1 MRPSYLN
8 NLLSPISLITGIGP
22 KIEKLFNR
30 IDIDLK
36 VHFLW
41 HLPYNIIKRQKHKN
55 IHEAQINTLVTLK
68 IKVLKHVPSRFKK
81 QPYRVHCLCN
91 ETPIDIVFFY
101 ARHPVVKKSLPEEKF
116 RFVSGKLE
124 YFRNTFQI
132 THPSHIIETNGI
144 NEIKNIEP
152 IYSLTAGLSQ
162 KIISKYIEQIM
173 NNIPDLNEW
182 IDEIYL
188 KKYGFLS
195 WKTSIVK
202 IHNPN
207 KIEDINNKNIY
218 RRRLAFDELLAH
230 QLAIAIIRNYNQKKK
245 GIVIS
250 NNNKLYEKFLNNLK
264 FKLTTS
270 QKKVVEEIT
279 IDLESKNQMI
289 RLLQGDVGS
298 GKTVVALIAM
308 LKTVESG
315 YQSVLMVPTSIL
327 ANQHFENFCNLLSD
341 LNLNVEILTSKD
353 KGNDRINKLKLIA
366 NGSINIVIG
375 THALI
380 QEDVVFHKIGL
391 AVIDEQHRFG
401 VYQRM
406 IFNYKGKRPSI
417 LVMSATPIPRTL
429 ALASYGDM
437 DESRLTE
444 KPLGRK
450 MIKTTSL
457 KLNKV
462 NKLIDRIK
470 INISNSNSKFY
481 WVCPLIEESEELD
494 LKAATLR
501 YQHLDKIFKNKVL
514 LMHGQLNEKE
524 KELIMYKFINE
535 DYRILV
541 ATTVIEVGI
550 DIKSAT
556 TIIIEHAERFG
567 LAQLH
572 QLRGRVGRSNLDS
585 FCILLHKDII
595 GDNAKKRINKMIET
609 NDGFLI
615 SEEDLKI
622 RGAGEILGKKQSG
635 LPSFKIAELSF
646 DSDLLEDVREYV
658 ERIFKNNPKLEN
670 NEGEKL
676 RSLLYLYERDAAIK
690 TLLAG

>member
-8 NLLSPISLITGIGP
+8 NLLSPINLVTGIGP

-30 IDIDLK
+30 IDINLK

-41 HLPYNIIKRQKHKN
+41 HLPYNIIKRQKHEN
-55 IHEAQINTLVTLK
+55 IHDAQINTLVTLK

-101 ARHPVVKKSLPEEKF
+101 ARHPVVKKNLPEEEI

-124 YFRNTFQI
+124 YFRNTYQI
-132 THPSHIIETNGI
+132 THPSHIIETKGI

-162 KIISKYIEQIM
+162 KIISKYIEQIIK
-173 NNIPDLNEW
+173 NIPDLNEW
-182 IDEIYL
+182 IDEFYL
-188 KKYGFLS
+188 KKYRFS
-195 WKTSIVK
+195 NWKNSIVR
-202 IHNPN
+202 IHNPD
-207 KIEDINNKNIY
+207 KIEDINNQNIY

-250 NNNKLYEKFLNNLK
+250 SNNKLYEKFLKNLK

-279 IDLESKNQMI
+279 IDLESENQMI

-327 ANQHFENFCNLLSD
+327 ANQHFENFCDLLSD

-353 KGNDRINKLKLIA
+353 KGKDRINKLKLIA
-366 NGSINIVIG
+366 NGNINIIIG

-406 IFNYKGKRPSI
+406 VFHYKGKRPSI

-450 MIKTTSL
+450 TIKTTSL
-457 KLNKV
+457 TLNKV
-462 NKLIDRIK
+462 NKLIERIK
-470 INISNSNSKFY
+470 INITNSNSKFY

-524 KELIMYKFINE
+524 KEQIMYKFINE

-585 FCILLHKDII
+585 FCILLHKEII

-658 ERIFKNNPKLEN
+658 EKISKNNLKLEN

>member
-8 NLLSPISLITGIGP
+8 NLLSPINLVTGIGP

-30 IDIDLK
+30 IDINLK

-41 HLPYNIIKRQKHKN
+41 HLPYNIIKRQKHEN
-55 IHEAQINTLVTLK
+55 IHDAQINTLVTLK

-101 ARHPVVKKSLPEEKF
+101 ARHPVVKKNLPEEEI

-124 YFRNTFQI
+124 YFRNTYQI
-132 THPSHIIETNGI
+132 THPSHIIETTGI

-162 KIISKYIEQIM
+162 KIISKYIEQIIK
-173 NNIPDLNEW
+173 NIPDLNEW

-188 KKYGFLS
+188 KKYRFS
-195 WKTSIVK
+195 NWKNSIVK
-202 IHNPN
+202 IHNPD
-207 KIEDINNKNIY
+207 KIEDISNQNIY

-250 NNNKLYEKFLNNLK
+250 SNNKLYEKFLKNLK

-270 QKKVVEEIT
+270 QKKVIEEIT
-279 IDLESKNQMI
+279 IDLESENQMI

-327 ANQHFENFCNLLSD
+327 ANQHFENFCDLLSD

-353 KGNDRINKLKLIA
+353 KGKDRINKLKLIA
-366 NGSINIVIG
+366 DGSINIIIG

-406 IFNYKGKRPSI
+406 VFSYKGKRPSI

-450 MIKTTSL
+450 TIKTTSL
-457 KLNKV
+457 TLNKV
-462 NKLIDRIK
+462 NKLIERIK
-470 INISNSNSKFY
+470 INIANSNSKFY

-524 KELIMYKFINE
+524 KEQIMYKFINE

-585 FCILLHKDII
+585 FCILLHKEII

-658 ERIFKNNPKLEN
+658 EKIFKNNLKLEN

>member
-8 NLLSPISLITGIGP
+8 NLLSPINLVTGIGP

-30 IDIDLK
+30 IDINLK

-41 HLPYNIIKRQKHKN
+41 HLPHNIIKRQKHEN
-55 IHEAQINTLVTLK
+55 IHNDQINTLVTLK

-101 ARHPVVKKSLPEEKF
+101 ARHPVVKKNLPEEEI
-116 RFVSGKLE
+116 RYVSGKLE
-124 YFRNTFQI
+124 YFRNTYQI
-132 THPSHIIETNGI
+132 THPSHIIETKGI

-162 KIISKYIEQIM
+162 KIISKYIEQIIK
-173 NNIPDLNEW
+173 NIPDLNEW

-188 KKYGFLS
+188 IKYRFLN
-195 WKTSIVK
+195 WKNSIVR
-202 IHNPN
+202 IHNPD
-207 KIEDINNKNIY
+207 KIEDINNQNIY

-250 NNNKLYEKFLNNLK
+250 SNNKLYEKFLKNLK

-279 IDLESKNQMI
+279 IDLESENQMI

-327 ANQHFENFCNLLSD
+327 ANQHFENFCDLLSD

-353 KGNDRINKLKLIA
+353 KGKDRINKLKLIA
-366 NGSINIVIG
+366 NGNINIIIG

-406 IFNYKGKRPSI
+406 VFHYKGKRPSI

-450 MIKTTSL
+450 TIKTTSL
-457 KLNKV
+457 TLNKV
-462 NKLIDRIK
+462 NKLIERIK
-470 INISNSNSKFY
+470 IHIANSNSKFY

-524 KELIMYKFINE
+524 KEQIMYKFINE

-585 FCILLHKDII
+585 FCILLHKEII

-646 DSDLLEDVREYV
+646 DSDLLEDVRKYV
-658 ERIFKNNPKLEN
+658 EKISKNNPKLEN

>member
-8 NLLSPISLITGIGP
+8 NLLSPINLVTGIGP

-30 IDIDLK
+30 IDINLK

-41 HLPYNIIKRQKHKN
+41 HLPYNIIKRQKHEN

-101 ARHPVVKKSLPEEKF
+101 ARHPVVKKNLPEEEI

-124 YFRNTFQI
+124 YFRNTYQI
-132 THPSHIIETNGI
+132 THPSHIIETKGI
-144 NEIKNIEP
+144 NKIKNTEP

-162 KIISKYIEQIM
+162 KIISKYIEQIIK
-173 NNIPDLNEW
+173 NIPDLNEW

-188 KKYGFLS
+188 TKYRFS
-195 WKTSIVK
+195 NWKNSIVR
-202 IHNPN
+202 IHNPD
-207 KIEDINNKNIY
+207 KIEDINNQNIY

-250 NNNKLYEKFLNNLK
+250 SNNKLYEKLLKNLK

-279 IDLESKNQMI
+279 IDLESENQMI

-327 ANQHFENFCNLLSD
+327 ANQHFENFCDLLSD
-341 LNLNVEILTSKD
+341 LNLNVEILTSRD

-366 NGSINIVIG
+366 DGSINIIIG

-406 IFNYKGKRPSI
+406 VFHYKGKRPSI

-450 MIKTTSL
+450 TIKTTSL
-457 KLNKV
+457 TLNKV
-462 NKLIDRIK
+462 NKLIERIK
-470 INISNSNSKFY
+470 INIANSNSKFY

-524 KELIMYKFINE
+524 KEQIMYKFINE

-585 FCILLHKDII
+585 FCILLHKEII
-595 GDNAKKRINKMIET
+595 GDNAKKRIYKMIET
-609 NDGFLI
+609 NDGFSI
-615 SEEDLKI
+615 AEEDLKI

-658 ERIFKNNPKLEN
+658 EKIFKNNPKLEN

>member
-8 NLLSPISLITGIGP
+8 NLLSPINLVTGIGP

-30 IDIDLK
+30 IDINLK

-41 HLPYNIIKRQKHKN
+41 HLPYNIIKRQKHEN
-55 IHEAQINTLVTLK
+55 IHDAQINTLVTLK

-101 ARHPVVKKSLPEEKF
+101 ARHPVVKKNLPEEEI

-124 YFRNTFQI
+124 YFRDTYQI
-132 THPSHIIETNGI
+132 THPSHIIETKGI

-162 KIISKYIEQIM
+162 KIISKYIEQIIK
-173 NNIPDLNEW
+173 NIPDLNEW
-182 IDEIYL
+182 IDEFYL
-188 KKYGFLS
+188 KKYRFS
-195 WKTSIVK
+195 NWKNSIVK
-202 IHNPN
+202 IHNPD
-207 KIEDINNKNIY
+207 KIEDISNQNIY

-250 NNNKLYEKFLNNLK
+250 SNNKLYEKFIKNLK

-270 QKKVVEEIT
+270 QKKVIEEIT
-279 IDLESKNQMI
+279 IDLESENQMI

-298 GKTVVALIAM
+298 GKTIVALISM

-327 ANQHFENFCNLLSD
+327 ANQHFENFCDLLSD

-366 NGSINIVIG
+366 DGSINIIIG

-406 IFNYKGKRPSI
+406 VFHYKGKRPSI

-450 MIKTTSL
+450 TIKTTSL
-457 KLNKV
+457 TLNKV
-462 NKLIDRIK
+462 NKLIERIK
-470 INISNSNSKFY
+470 INIANSNSKFY

-501 YQHLDKIFKNKVL
+501 YQHLDKLFKNKVL

-524 KELIMYKFINE
+524 KEQIMYKFINE

-585 FCILLHKDII
+585 FCILLHKEII

-609 NDGFLI
+609 NDGFI
-615 SEEDLKI
+615 IAEEDLKI
-622 RGAGEILGKKQSG
+622 RGGGEILGKKQSG

-646 DSDLLEDVREYV
+646 DSDLLEDVRENV
-658 ERIFKNNPKLEN
+658 EKISKNNPKLEN
-670 NEGEKL
+670 DEGEKL
-676 RSLLYLYERDAAIK
+676 RNLLYLYERDAAIK

>member
-8 NLLSPISLITGIGP
+8 NLLSPINLITGIGP
-22 KIEKLFNR
+22 KIEKLFNK
-30 IDIDLK
+30 IDINLK

-41 HLPYNIIKRQKHKN
+41 HLPYNVIKRQKHEN
-55 IHEAQINTLVTLK
+55 IDNAQINTLVTLK
-68 IKVLKHVPSRFKK
+68 IKVLKHFPSRFKR
-81 QPYRVHCLCN
+81 QPYRVNCLCN

-101 ARHPVVKKSLPEEKF
+101 ARHPVIKKNLPEEET

-124 YFRNTFQI
+124 YFRNSYQI
-132 THPSHIIETNGI
+132 THPSHIIETTAI

-162 KIISKYIEQIM
+162 KIISKYIEQIII
-173 NNIPDLNEW
+173 NLPDLNEW

-188 KKYGFLS
+188 KKYQFS
-195 WKTSIVK
+195 NWKESIIR

-207 KIEDINNKNIY
+207 KIEDISNQNIF

-230 QLAIAIIRNYNQKKK
+230 QLAISIIRNYNQKKK

-250 NNNKLYEKFLNNLK
+250 NNNKLYKKFLNNLK
-264 FKLTTS
+264 FELTSS
-270 QKKVVEEIT
+270 QKKVVEEIK
-279 IDLESKNQMI
+279 IDLESQNQMI

-308 LKTVESG
+308 LRTVESG

-327 ANQHFENFCNLLSD
+327 ANQHFENFCILVSD
-341 LNLNVEILTSKD
+341 LNLNVEILTSED
-353 KGNDRINKLKLIA
+353 KGKDRINKLKLIA
-366 NGSINIVIG
+366 DGTINIIIG

-391 AVIDEQHRFG
+391 AVIDEQHKFG

-406 IFNYKGKRPSI
+406 VFNYKGKRPSI

-444 KPLGRK
+444 KPTGRK
-450 MIKTTSL
+450 NIKTTSL
-457 KLNKV
+457 SLNKI
-462 NKLIDRIK
+462 NKLIERIK
-470 INISNSNSKFY
+470 INIKNSNSKFY

-494 LKAATLR
+494 LKAATIR
-501 YQHLDKIFKNKVL
+501 YQYLNKILKNKVL
-514 LMHGQLNEKE
+514 LLHGQLNEKE
-524 KELIMYKFINE
+524 KENIMYKFINE

-572 QLRGRVGRSNLDS
+572 QLRGRVGRSDLDS
-585 FCILLHKDII
+585 FCILIHKETISE
-595 GDNAKKRINKMIET
+595 NAKKRINKMIET
-609 NDGFLI
+609 NDGFI
-615 SEEDLKI
+615 IAEEDLKI

-635 LPSFKIAELSF
+635 IPSFKIAELSF
-646 DSDLLEDVREYV
+646 DRDLLEDAREYV
-658 ERIFKNNPKLEN
+658 GKISKNNPKLEN
-670 NEGEKL
+670 YEGEKL
-676 RSLLYLYERDAAIK
+676 RCLLYLYERDAAIK

>member
-8 NLLSPISLITGIGP
+8 NLLSPINLVTGIGP

-30 IDIDLK
+30 IDISLK

-41 HLPYNIIKRQKHKN
+41 HLPYNIIKRQKHEN
-55 IHEAQINTLVTLK
+55 IHDAQINTLVTLK

-101 ARHPVVKKSLPEEKF
+101 ARHPVVKKNLPEEGI

-124 YFRNTFQI
+124 YFRNTYQI
-132 THPSHIIETNGI
+132 THPSHIIETKGI
-144 NEIKNIEP
+144 NELKNIEP

-162 KIISKYIEQIM
+162 KIISKYIDKIIK
-173 NNIPDLNEW
+173 NIPDLNEW
-182 IDEIYL
+182 IDEIYI
-188 KKYGFLS
+188 KKYRFS
-195 WKTSIVK
+195 NWQNSIK
-202 IHNPN
+202 RIHNPN
-207 KIEDINNKNIY
+207 KIEDISNQNIY

-230 QLAIAIIRNYNQKKK
+230 QLAISIIRNYNQKKK

-250 NNNKLYEKFLNNLK
+250 SNNKLYEKFLKNLK
-264 FKLTTS
+264 FELTNS
-270 QKKVVEEIT
+270 QKKIVEEIT
-279 IDLESKNQMI
+279 IDLESENQMI

-298 GKTVVALIAM
+298 GKTIVALIAM

-315 YQSVLMVPTSIL
+315 YQSILMVPTSIL
-327 ANQHFENFCNLLSD
+327 ANQHFENFCDLLSN
-341 LNLNVEILTSKD
+341 LNLNIEILTSKD
-353 KGNDRINKLKLIA
+353 KGNDRINKLKLISD
-366 NGSINIVIG
+366 GSINIVIG

-406 IFNYKGKRPSI
+406 VFNYKGKKPSV

-429 ALASYGDM
+429 SLASYGDI

-450 MIKTTSL
+450 TIKTTSL
-457 KLNKV
+457 TLNKV
-462 NKLIDRIK
+462 NKLIERIK
-470 INISNSNSKFY
+470 INIANSNSKFY

-501 YQHLDKIFKNKVL
+501 YQHLDKLFKNKVL

-524 KELIMYKFINE
+524 KEQIMYKFINE

-585 FCILLHKDII
+585 FCILLHKNII
-595 GDNAKKRINKMIET
+595 GDNAKKRIDKMIET

-615 SEEDLKI
+615 SEEDLRI
-622 RGAGEILGKKQSG
+622 RGPGEILGKKQSG

-646 DSDLLEDVREYV
+646 DSDLLEDVRKNV
-658 ERIFKNNPKLEN
+658 KKISKNNPKLEN